1 MITFKHISKIY
12 KIKKRHVIAL
22 NDVSLTLPDSGFVL
36 LEGSSGS
43 GKSTFI
49 KLLSLQLKPSQGKL
63 FINDEDTTTFK
74 DKDVLNF
81 RKHVF
86 GIVDQDFNLINT
98 YTVKDNLAIAIEIQ
112 GSKFDLDNA
121 IKILKEVGLDE
132 SFLERKVC
140 ELSGGEQ
147 QRIAIAR
154 ALIKHSKIIVCDE
167 PTGNLD
173 ENNATQIA
181 NLLKDISKSR
191 LVVVASHDKRLMES
205 YADRIIF
212 IKNGNITQDNT
223 INDAF
228 DKLTVNDD
236 SASTYR
242 FPLIRSIKIAFSFL
256 KSGVGKLIF
265 LMIST
270 FLTVGVAMT
279 SSSIL
284 SYDEIDLKNR
294 CVINSGANYY
304 GVGKKTVDFDVQLLN
319 DDDLNAIGDVFGD
332 ENVIPLGNDEALHTV
347 AEDGNPNKP
356 SISYGLPFSEKYM
369 TWINYPLFGTTPKD
383 SLFYNTYEVI
393 LTVHLCAQLGWIEDE
408 YNFSSEELQNI
419 IDNKTLNVTL
429 GYMTIQR
436 KIDLKI
442 VGIYDTNYPILG
454 SKNENRL
461 DHKQMTYYIDTYE
474 MHNDIFFYQTD
485 FIELCSYDAFGQKMD
500 VEYCG
505 VLVKHTNDFNTKLAK
520 MGDEYVSYH
529 RVDPSIR
536 NMKEFEN
543 SLGVLLE
550 YISLVFLGITIISF
564 IALIKTIMDKSA
576 NEIRIL
582 QLLGL
587 SKTEL
592 FLVNS
597 IQTVFISLIC
607 FLTAMIPYL
616 ICIYNLNIYLMSDL
630 MLVVAPL
637 NYFNWQLFVII
648 LLPLILLSLIISLF
662 ATLSATKINVKNAN
676 NIAR

>member
-1 MITFKHISKIY
+1 MITFEHISKIY

-304 GVGKKTVDFDVQLLN
+304 GVG
-319 DDDLNAIGDVFGD
+319 
-332 ENVIPLGNDEALHTV
+332 
-347 AEDGNPNKP
+347 
-356 SISYGLPFSEKYM
+356 
-369 TWINYPLFGTTPKD
+369 
-383 SLFYNTYEVI
+383 
-393 LTVHLCAQLGWIEDE
+393 
-408 YNFSSEELQNI
+408 
-419 IDNKTLNVTL
+419 
-429 GYMTIQR
+429 
-436 KIDLKI
+436 
-442 VGIYDTNYPILG
+442 
-454 SKNENRL
+454 
-461 DHKQMTYYIDTYE
+461 
-474 MHNDIFFYQTD
+474 
-485 FIELCSYDAFGQKMD
+485 
-500 VEYCG
+500 
-505 VLVKHTNDFNTKLAK
+505 
-520 MGDEYVSYH
+520 
-529 RVDPSIR
+529 
-536 NMKEFEN
+536 
-543 SLGVLLE
+543 
-550 YISLVFLGITIISF
+550 
-564 IALIKTIMDKSA
+564 
-576 NEIRIL
+576 
-582 QLLGL
+582 
-587 SKTEL
+587 
-592 FLVNS
+592 
-597 IQTVFISLIC
+597 
-607 FLTAMIPYL
+607 
-616 ICIYNLNIYLMSDL
+616 
-630 MLVVAPL
+630 
-637 NYFNWQLFVII
+637 
-648 LLPLILLSLIISLF
+648 
-662 ATLSATKINVKNAN
+662 
-676 NIAR
+676 